1 MAVILVL
8 LVDEAAP
15 GGPSVSGLILKDVL
29 PRTFTPRIEKGRF
42 GESMRLKGVV
52 SAFAL
57 LFHSSSSNSSSS
69 DSS

>member
-1 MAVILVL
+1 MAVASVL
-8 LVDEAAP
+8 AVDEVAP
-15 GGPSVSGLILKDVL
+15 GGSSVSGLILKDVL
-29 PRTFTPRIEKGRF
+29 PNRTPRIEKGRF

-57 LFHSSSSNSSSS
+57 LVHSSSSNSSSS